1 VKVDR
6 EVQDRLHADVCAS
19 DPTAWSRVF
28 TTLIDPLVDWLGF
41 RWPDHRNSGQLH
53 DFAVDSIVSYLQAP
67 GRYDPT
73 KSSLLSYLCMDA
85 HGDLLNEHGR
95 LQRNREAEHQVVV
108 EVSEQ
113 QRKGVID
120 QYPSDRE
127 PPLLTF
133 TQIREAFP
141 DERDRRAVLL
151 LIDGERS
158 TKTFA
163 EVWDLADLP
172 PDEQFAAVKRNKDR
186 VKAGIRRLRKSA

>member
-1 VKVDR
+1 
-6 EVQDRLHADVCAS
+6 
-19 DPTAWSRVF
+19 
-28 TTLIDPLVDWLGF
+28 
-41 RWPDHRNSGQLH
+41 
-53 DFAVDSIVSYLQAP
+53 
-67 GRYDPT
+67 
-73 KSSLLSYLCMDA
+73 MDA
-85 HGDLLNEHGR
+85 HGDLLNEHDR
-95 LQRNREAEHQVVV
+95 LQRNREAEHQVAV

>member
-6 EVQDRLHADVCAS
+6 EVQDRLHTDVCAG
-19 DPTAWSRVF
+19 DPTAWSLVF
-28 TTLIDPLVDWLGF
+28 TTLLDPLVDWLGF
-41 RWPDHRNSGQLH
+41 RWPDRRGSEQLH
-53 DFAVDSIVSYLQAP
+53 DFAVDSIMSYLQTP

-85 HGDLLNEHGR
+85 HGDLLNEHACLR
-95 LQRNREAEHQVVV
+95 RNREAEHQVAV

-113 QRKGVID
+113 QRKGAID

-127 PPLLTF
+127 LPLITL
-133 TQIREAFP
+133 TQIRETFP
-141 DERDRRAVLL
+141 DEQDRQAVLL
-151 LIDGERS
+151 LIAGERA
-158 TKTFA
+158 TKAFA

-172 PDEQFAAVKRNKDR
+172 SHEQFAAVKRNKDR